1 MKRFFIALI
10 VFMILPCTVYGA
22 DFSSEEYNDALSS
35 YDLSFF
41 EDKLD
46 GETYSLLKEL
56 SLETFSFENIYNL
69 KLRDILN
76 IFLKTAE
83 KGIKYPLHGL
93 AEISVFII
101 LSSMF
106 KAIKPEKSSLS
117 ELYSTVTALFIS
129 VILIYEIGPVITLA
143 VSSISVSA
151 DFIYAFI
158 PVFCAIVTASG
169 GITVG
174 FSTNALLLSLS
185 QGLAFIG
192 SAIVTPVINSFLAIG
207 ICSSLRPQLN
217 LSNIAEAAKR
227 VITWLMAFVA
237 GAYVSVLSIKTAAAG
252 RADMLGIRSLR
263 FVISSV
269 VPVIGGALSEG
280 LLSIQTYSS
289 LIKSSV
295 GIVGIIAVALVFI
308 PSVIEIVLWRFILSL
323 GSIICEVFNDSAV
336 ASVIKVFSSALLLIN
351 VLLIISALT
360 TVVSIGLLIASGS

>member
-83 KGIKYPLHGL
+83 KEIKYPLHGL

-280 LLSIQTYSS
+280 LLSI
-289 LIKSSV
+289 L
-295 GIVGIIAVALVFI
+295 GIIAVAFVFI
-308 PSVIEIVLWRFILSL
+308 PSVIEIVLWRFFLSL

-336 ASVIKVFSSALLLIN
+336 ASVIKAFSSALLLIN